1 MSLQPL
7 KADHILVIRCI
18 IVLSLPSRERGLKLV
33 LLAGDPG
40 QVPSLPS
47 RERGLK
53 SVVAA
58 CVRVVVLSL
67 PSRERGLKSCG
78 GPGAQG

>member
-18 IVLSLPSRERGLKLV
+18 IVLSLPSRERGLKS
-33 LLAGDPG
+33 AGPFV
-40 QVPSLPS
+40 QVDGGVSLPS

-53 SVVAA
+53 SGSGIDDVGD
-58 CVRVVVLSL
+58 VLSL
-67 PSRERGLKSCG
+67 PSRERGLKLVG
-78 GPGAQG
+78 